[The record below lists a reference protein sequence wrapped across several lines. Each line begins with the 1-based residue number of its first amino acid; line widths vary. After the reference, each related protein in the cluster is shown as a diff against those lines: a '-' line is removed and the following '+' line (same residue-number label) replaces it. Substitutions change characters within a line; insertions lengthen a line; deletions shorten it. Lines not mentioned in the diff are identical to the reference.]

1 MDDIMDHDSIET
13 ISRIAVLETEVKN
26 VCQELREFRKEQKE
40 QHKAMLDELEK
51 LDVRLGAL
59 EKWRWMVVGGAVMCG
74 YFLGQL
80 PLTFL
85 K

>member
-1 MDDIMDHDSIET
+1 MADIMDHDSIET

-80 PLTFL
+80 PLTLF